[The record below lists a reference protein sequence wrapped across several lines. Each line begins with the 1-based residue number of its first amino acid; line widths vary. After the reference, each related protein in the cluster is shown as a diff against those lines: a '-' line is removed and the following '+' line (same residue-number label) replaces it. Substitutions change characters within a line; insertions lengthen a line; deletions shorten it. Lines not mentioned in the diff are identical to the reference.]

1 MPGTDG
7 KPANGWDLAW
17 PAPAK
22 LNLCLLITGRRDD
35 GFHRLQTAYQ
45 IVDLCD
51 FVQFSELPDGQ
62 FSLSGGLHSVPP
74 DQDLCMQ
81 AARLLSERC
90 QPGIGAAITLQKNI
104 PVGAGLG
111 GGSSDAA
118 TTLLALNHL
127 WRAGLEREELAGI
140 GLELG
145 ADVPLFVLAE
155 SAWGEELGERLTPV
169 KWPRRWFL
177 VVNPGVSIST
187 REIFSAPELTR
198 NSTPITIRSFL
209 KDGAGNDC
217 ESTVRG
223 RYGEVDEAL
232 AWLSRFGG
240 SRLSGTGS
248 CVFAAFERRQDA
260 AAAQAEVPDK
270 WSHWLVRGLDTSP
283 VSESLQNLGSGPVGK

>member
-1 MPGTDG
+1 MPGTDD
-7 KPANGWDLAW
+7 KFTNDWDIAW

-62 FSLSGGLHSVPP
+62 FSLSGSLGSIPP
-74 DQDLCMQ
+74 DQDLCMK
-81 AARLLSERC
+81 AARLLYERC
-90 QPGIGAAITLQKNI
+90 RPGLGAAITVQKNI
-104 PVGAGLG
+104 PAGAGMG

-118 TTLLALNHL
+118 TTLLALNYH
-127 WRAGLEREELAGI
+127 WQTGLDREELASI

-145 ADVPLFVLAE
+145 ADVPLFVLGQ

-169 KWPRRWFL
+169 EWPRRWFL

-198 NSTPITIRSFL
+198 NSTPITIRRFL
-209 KDGAGNDC
+209 KEGAGNDC
-217 ESTVRG
+217 ESAVRG
-223 RYGEVDEAL
+223 RFGEVDDAL
-232 AWLSRFGG
+232 AWLSRFGR
-240 SRLSGTGS
+240 SRLTGTGA
-248 CVFAAFERRQDA
+248 CVFAEFERRQDA
-260 AAAQAEVPDK
+260 AAVQVEVPDK
-270 WSHWLVRGLDTSP
+270 WGHWLVRGLDTSP
-283 VSESLQNLGSGPVGK
+283 VSDTLEGVGFGTAGD